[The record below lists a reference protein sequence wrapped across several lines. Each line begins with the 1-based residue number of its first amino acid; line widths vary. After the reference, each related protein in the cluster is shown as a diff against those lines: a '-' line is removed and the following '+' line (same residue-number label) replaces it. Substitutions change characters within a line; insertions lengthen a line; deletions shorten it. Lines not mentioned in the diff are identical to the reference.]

1 MAETEKIT
9 NGIITAEIDT
19 LGGQLVSLKKNNV
32 EYMWQRDA
40 EYWSGCAPILF
51 PVVGRLR
58 NGVLTIKGKD
68 YPMPKHGF
76 ARDSVMSVVNKTEK
90 SVKFKLKS
98 SDETKKLY
106 PWDFEFTVKFVL
118 EENVLGVSFEVRN
131 TDKEDI
137 MFGLGGHPAFNV
149 PMYDGD
155 KFTDYKLEFDKEEV
169 LESNYVNSDDSISAD
184 KKEVILSGG
193 KSINIVRS
201 LFNNDALIFENIKSR
216 TISLVNN
223 ANKGIKFSF
232 DNFTTF
238 AVWTKGEPEE
248 ANFVCL
254 EPWISMGF
262 RDNED
267 SKIENKC
274 GMKKLAP
281 GEKFEAAFKIEICD

>member
-58 NGVLTIKGKD
+58 NGILTIKGKD

-76 ARDSVMSVVNKTEK
+76 ARDSVMTVVNKNEK

-106 PWDFEFTVKFVL
+106 PWDFEFTVEFAL
-118 EENVLGVSFEVRN
+118 EENVLGVSFEVGN

-223 ANKGIKFSF
+223 ENKGIKFSF

-274 GMKKLAP
+274 GMKKLAS